1 MPSVAL
7 PNPLRRYI
15 DNWVE
20 SHNPPSR
27 DSIVLHNRRLY
38 ILPTRFG
45 YLFAVMLLFLFL
57 AAINYQ
63 NSMAFVLTF
72 MLTSL
77 GIVSLWYTHKNLLGI
92 KLHMQIPRPVFC
104 GEYCEFR
111 FEISHEN
118 RSRRYAIGIQYLD
131 LPPVYVKLG
140 PEGSADARLKIPTH
154 QRGEFRPAGITVFTR
169 YPTGLFHAWG
179 WLKFDLPVLVYP
191 HPSSEVKLQQT
202 MVEQFDGRTSTS
214 TIEGD
219 DFAGL
224 REHREGESLRHISWK
239 AYAQGRG
246 LLTKTFQGHARPS
259 LWIDWDQLGQGTLES
274 KLSFMTA
281 LVLAAESEEQKYGL
295 RLPGLVIEQDFGNAH
310 KHICL
315 QALALFR
322 QPEVRQ
328 AFGEDIVQAGIAAT
342 DSNKKRWLRRGN
354 RAR

>member
-7 PNPLRRYI
+7 PGAVRQFI
-15 DNWVE
+15 DNWFE

-27 DSIVLHNRRLY
+27 DSIQLHNRRLY

-45 YLFAVMLLFLFL
+45 YLFAIMLLFLFL

-77 GIVSLWYTHKNLLGI
+77 MIVSLWHTHKNLLGI
-92 KLHMQIPRPVFC
+92 TVHMQIPRPVFC
-104 GEYCEFR
+104 GESCEFK
-111 FEISHEN
+111 FDLSHTN
-118 RSRRYAIGIQYLD
+118 NAHRYAIGIQYLD
-131 LPPVYVKLG
+131 QPPVYLKLE
-140 PEGSADARLKIPTH
+140 PEGSAQAKLRIPTH
-154 QRGEFRPAGITVFTR
+154 QRGEFWPAGITVFTR

-191 HPSSEVKLQQT
+191 RPATDVKLQQS
-202 MVEQFDGRTSTS
+202 MVEQYDGQTSTS

-246 LLTKTFQGHARPS
+246 LLTKTFQGQARPS
-259 LWIDWDQLGQGTLES
+259 LWIDWDLLTQASPEE

-310 KHICL
+310 KHNCL
-315 QALALFR
+315 QALAVFR
-322 QPEVRQ
+322 QP
-328 AFGEDIVQAGIAAT
+328 AGNHEFRPR
-342 DSNKKRWLRRGN
+342 DE
-354 RAR
+354 